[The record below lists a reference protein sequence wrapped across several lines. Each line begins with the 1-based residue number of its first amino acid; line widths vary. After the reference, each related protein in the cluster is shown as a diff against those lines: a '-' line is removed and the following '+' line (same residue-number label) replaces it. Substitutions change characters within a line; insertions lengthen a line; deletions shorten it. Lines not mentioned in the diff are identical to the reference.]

1 VARLPST
8 PAPGAP
14 VLLRVSG
21 VRGKGRYRLL
31 ALGGGP
37 ASTGA
42 VLAALRELELEGRF
56 DDALLVAAAFSRL
69 APESPARDEV
79 LRVAGRL
86 AATAPGRT
94 KGAGPGGPT
103 P

>member
-1 VARLPST
+1 
-8 PAPGAP
+8 
-14 VLLRVSG
+14 
-21 VRGKGRYRLL
+21 RYRVL

-37 ASTGA
+37 ASTAA

-86 AATAPGRT
+86 AATAPAKT